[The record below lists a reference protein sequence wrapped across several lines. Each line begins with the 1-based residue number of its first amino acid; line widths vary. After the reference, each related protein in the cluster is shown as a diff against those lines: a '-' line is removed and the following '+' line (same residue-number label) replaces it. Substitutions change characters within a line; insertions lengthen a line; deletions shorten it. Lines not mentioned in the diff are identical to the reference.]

1 MRDSVR
7 LENALESAGEDA
19 MITLHHCADARSFR
33 ALWALEEAG
42 VDYDL
47 KVLPFPPRV
56 RAREFLDIN
65 PFGTIPLLV
74 DGESRMTESA
84 AICQYLAERYAPAL
98 SVSSTDPAYGA
109 YLNALHMGEAT
120 LTFPQTLVL
129 RYSQMEPQ
137 ERRLPQ
143 AAADY
148 SKWTLARLRA
158 YDKVRGDA
166 EFAAAGRFTAAD
178 ISVAYAVMLTKV
190 IGLWPD
196 VPERLRAYFER
207 SAARPAFQRAKAAQG
222 GASIF

>member
-1 MRDSVR
+1 
-7 LENALESAGEDA
+7 
-19 MITLHHCADARSFR
+19 MITLYHCVDARSFR

-42 VDYDL
+42 VAYDL
-47 KVLPFPPRV
+47 KLLAFPPRF
-56 RAREFLDIN
+56 RAREYLDIN

-74 DGESRMTESA
+74 DGETRMTESA
-84 AICQYLAERYAPAL
+84 AICQYLAERYAPML
-98 SVSSTDPAYGA
+98 SVAPSDPAYGA

-129 RYSQMEPQ
+129 RYSRMEPE

-143 AAADY
+143 AVADY
-148 SKWTLARLRA
+148 SKWTLARMRA
-158 YDKVRGDA
+158 YDKWRGEVD
-166 EFAAAGRFTAAD
+166 FAAAGRFTAAD

-207 SAARPAFQRAKAAQG
+207 CAARPAFQRAKAAQG
-222 GASIF
+222 GEGIL